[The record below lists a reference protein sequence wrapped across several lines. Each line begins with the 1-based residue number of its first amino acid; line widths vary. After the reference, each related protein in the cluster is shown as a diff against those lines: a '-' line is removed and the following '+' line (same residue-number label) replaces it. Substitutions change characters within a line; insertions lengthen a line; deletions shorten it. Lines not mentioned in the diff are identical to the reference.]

1 MAGLYFVGASTH
13 PGAGM
18 PGVLMTA
25 KVLER
30 VLPPAPNGRPA
41 AVQKPDDPMP
51 FSIDI
56 MPAARAQ
63 LAGMSAGERRLIQ
76 EAVAARL
83 RHEPVKL
90 SRAIKLL
97 RPNPA
102 ASHELRVGDL
112 RVLYDVDVAAAR
124 VTLKVVGRKVG
135 NVLLVEGEAFHGHQD
150 DTAEPTWRRT

>member
-1 MAGLYFVGASTH
+1 
-13 PGAGM
+13 
-18 PGVLMTA
+18 
-25 KVLER
+25 
-30 VLPPAPNGRPA
+30 
-41 AVQKPDDPMP
+41 MP

-56 MPAARAQ
+56 MPAARLQ

-83 RHEPVKL
+83 RHEPAKL
-90 SRAIKLL
+90 SRAVKLL

-112 RVLYDVDVAAAR
+112 RVLYDVDVLAAR

-135 NVLLVEGEAFHGHQD
+135 NTLLVEGESFHGHQD
-150 DTAEPTWRRT
+150 DTAERPGDGPDGHPD